1 MMPDGVA
8 RVLLAV
14 SDSIEL
20 SIVAKATVVLGLA
33 LLAVRSF
40 RHTRA
45 AVRHVVLAAAFGV
58 LVVLPAVV
66 RVLPPVPVPV
76 PLTAQSDPIPRRLF
90 VVDGAA
96 AGRLPPVFD
105 VTPAPRRIPPR
116 WMATF
121 LRSAWIGIA
130 ALFLVPVAV
139 VLWRLHQLRRGG
151 LPWRRGELLLGTL
164 AAQAGVRRSID
175 VLICEQIAAPVTCG
189 LARPAIVLPI
199 DAAGWSDADICR
211 AIVHE
216 LEHVRRGD
224 WSVQLAARVV
234 CAVYWFHPLAWIAW
248 RNLCLESERACDDA
262 VLRSAE
268 GTEYAAQLVT
278 LASRLSHGP
287 MRPMLSMASRSDLSA
302 RIGAVLDSRQS
313 RGRAGLVNASVT
325 IAVAGLVVCA
335 LSPLRAVTRAQPQ
348 VPQGE
353 LAFDVASIKPNV
365 SGDLRVSL
373 QAMPGGRFIATNAPL
388 RTLIREA
395 FAVQGSQLSGGPGWL
410 DSDRFDI
417 IAKSERNPTPLQMRM
432 MLRALLAERFR
443 LSVHTDTRELALY
456 ALVLARTDG
465 KLGPHLRPTGTDC
478 SQAPEWLGIGPPPR
492 RSPPSPGGPDE
503 SSGGIGPEAPCR
515 SAGPGSGGAMRF
527 RGITLDA
534 FAMFLAT
541 PVRRPV
547 IDRTGLSGDF
557 DIELDMT
564 AELGPPPPPPGMP
577 DAVDRASAP
586 SIFTTLQEQLGL
598 RLDARREPVD
608 VLVIDRVERL
618 VPN

>member
-8 RVLLAV
+8 RIILAV

-20 SIVAKATVVLGLA
+20 SIIAKATVVLGLA
-33 LLAVRSF
+33 LVAVRSF

-45 AVRHVVLAAAFGV
+45 SVRHVVLASAFGV

-66 RVLPPVPVPV
+66 RMLPPVAVPV
-76 PLTAQSDPIPRRLF
+76 AVTAQSDPIPRRLF
-90 VVDGAA
+90 VGDPAA
-96 AGRLPPVFD
+96 ATDFLPVLD
-105 VTPAPRRIPPR
+105 VTPAPERMPPD
-116 WMATF
+116 WMATV

-130 ALFLVPVAV
+130 AMFLVPVGV
-139 VLWRLHQLRRGG
+139 VLWRLHQLRHGG
-151 LPWRRGELLLGTL
+151 LPWLKGEPLLRAL

-175 VLICEQIAAPVTCG
+175 IVLHEQIAAPVTCG
-189 LARPAIVLPI
+189 LRHPAIVLPV
-199 DAAGWSDADICR
+199 DAAGWSDADIRR

-224 WSVQLAARVV
+224 WTVQLAARVV

-248 RNLCLESERACDDA
+248 RHLCLESERACDDA

-268 GTEYAAQLVT
+268 RTEYAEQLVT
-278 LASRLSHGP
+278 LASRLSRGA
-287 MRPMLSMASRSDLSA
+287 MRPMLSMAGSSDLST
-302 RIGAVLDSRQS
+302 RIGAVLDSRQP
-313 RGRAGLVNASVT
+313 RGRAGVVNASVT
-325 IAVAGLVVCA
+325 IAIAALVVCA
-335 LSPLRAVTRAQPQ
+335 LSPLRAVIRAQLP
-348 VPQGE
+348 VPDGPA
-353 LAFDVASIKPNV
+353 AFDVASVKPNV
-365 SGDLRVSL
+365 SGDLRVTL

-395 FAVQGSQLSGGPGWL
+395 YALQGSQLSGGPGWL
-410 DSDRFDI
+410 DSDRFDVV
-417 IAKSERNPTPLQMRM
+417 AKSERNPTPLQMRV

-443 LSVHTDTRELALY
+443 LNVHTDTRELPLY

-478 SQAPEWLGIGPPPR
+478 SQAPEWLGTGPPPL
-492 RSPPSPGGPDE
+492 GGPD
-503 SSGGIGPEAPCR
+503 APCR
-515 SAGPGSGGAMRF
+515 SAGPGSGAAMRF

-564 AELGPPPPPPGMP
+564 AELGPPPPPPGLP
-577 DAVDRASAP
+577 DAVDRSSAP

>member
-8 RVLLAV
+8 RGLLAV

-45 AVRHVVLAAAFGV
+45 SVRHIVLASAFGV

-66 RVLPPVPVPV
+66 RVLPPVAVPVPV
-76 PLTAQSDPIPRRLF
+76 TAESDPIPRRLF
-90 VVDGAA
+90 VVDGVATS
-96 AGRLPPVFD
+96 RLPPVFD
-105 VTPAPRRIPPR
+105 VTASPGRIPPA
-116 WMATF
+116 WMATL
-121 LRSAWIGIA
+121 LRSVWIGIA
-130 ALFLVPVAV
+130 ALFVLPVAV
-139 VLWRLHQLRRGG
+139 VLWRLHNLRRGSV
-151 LPWRRGELLLGTL
+151 PWPRGEPLLRTL

-175 VLICEQIAAPVTCG
+175 VLLHERIAAPLTCG

-199 DAAGWSDADICR
+199 DAAGWSDADIRR

-224 WSVQLAARVV
+224 WPVQLAARVV

-278 LASRLSHGP
+278 LASRLSHGAT
-287 MRPMLSMASRSDLSA
+287 RPMLSMASRSDLST
-302 RIGAVLDSRQS
+302 RIDAVLDSRQS

-325 IAVAGLVVCA
+325 IAIAGLVVCA

-348 VPQGE
+348 IPQGE
-353 LAFDVASIKPNV
+353 LAFDVASVKPNV
-365 SGDLRVSL
+365 SGDLRVTL

-395 FAVQGSQLSGGPGWL
+395 YALQGSQLSGGPGWL

-417 IAKSERNPTPLQMRM
+417 VAKSERNPTPLQMRM
-432 MLRALLAERFR
+432 MLRPLLAERFR
-443 LSVHTDTRELALY
+443 LSVHTETRELPLY

-465 KLGPHLRPTGTDC
+465 KLGPHLRPTGADC
-478 SQAPEWLGIGPPPR
+478 SQAPEWLGTGPPPL
-492 RSPPSPGGPDE
+492 RSQD
-503 SSGGIGPEAPCR
+503 APCR

-557 DIELDMT
+557 DVELDMT

-577 DAVDRASAP
+577 DAVDRSSAA
-586 SIFTTLQEQLGL
+586 SIFTIVQEQLGL

>member
-8 RVLLAV
+8 RGLLAV

-20 SIVAKATVVLGLA
+20 SIIAKATVVLGLA

-40 RHTRA
+40 RRTRA
-45 AVRHVVLAAAFGV
+45 SVRHVVLASAFGV

-66 RVLPPVPVPV
+66 RVLPPVAVPVPV
-76 PLTAQSDPIPRRLF
+76 TAESDPIPRRLF
-90 VVDGAA
+90 VVDDAA
-96 AGRLPPVFD
+96 APHLLRVLD
-105 VTPAPRRIPPR
+105 VTPAPGRIPPA
-116 WMATF
+116 WMAMS
-121 LRSAWIGIA
+121 LRSAWIAIA
-130 ALFLVPVAV
+130 ALFLVPVAI

-151 LPWRRGELLLGTL
+151 VPWSRGEPLLRTL

-175 VLICEQIAAPVTCG
+175 VLLHERIAAPLTCG
-189 LARPAIVLPI
+189 FARPAIVLPI
-199 DAAGWSDADICR
+199 DAADWSDADIRR

-224 WSVQLAARVV
+224 WPLQLAARVV
-234 CAVYWFHPLAWIAW
+234 CALYWFHPLAWIAW
-248 RNLCLESERACDDA
+248 RHLCLESERACDDA

-278 LASRLSHGP
+278 LASRLSHGA
-287 MRPMLSMASRSDLSA
+287 MRPMLSMASRSDLST
-302 RIGAVLDSRQS
+302 RIRAVLDSRQS

-335 LSPLRAVTRAQPQ
+335 LSPLRAVMRAEPRL
-348 VPQGE
+348 PQGE
-353 LAFDVASIKPNV
+353 LAFDVASVKPNL
-365 SGDLRVSL
+365 SGDLRVTL

-395 FAVQGSQLSGGPGWL
+395 YALQGAQLSGGPGWL

-417 IAKSERNPTPLQMRM
+417 VAKSERNPTPLQMRM
-432 MLRALLAERFR
+432 MLRPLLAERFR
-443 LSVHTDTRELALY
+443 LGVHTETRELPLY
-456 ALVLARTDG
+456 VLVLARTDG
-465 KLGPHLRPTGTDC
+465 KLGPHLRPNGADC
-478 SQAPEWLGIGPPPR
+478 SQAPEWVGTGPPPR
-492 RSPPSPGGPDE
+492 A
-503 SSGGIGPEAPCR
+503 PEGPCR

-547 IDRTGLSGDF
+547 IDRTGLNGDF

-586 SIFTTLQEQLGL
+586 SIFTVVQEQLGL

-618 VPN
+618 IPN

>member
-1 MMPDGVA
+1 MMPDGAV
-8 RVLLAV
+8 RVLVAV

-20 SIVAKATVVLGLA
+20 SIIAKATVVLGLA
-33 LLAVRSF
+33 LLAVRGF

-45 AVRHVVLAAAFGV
+45 SVRHVVLASTFGV

-66 RVLPPVPVPV
+66 RVVPPVAVPVPV
-76 PLTAQSDPIPRRLF
+76 TSESAPIPRRLF

-96 AGRLPPVFD
+96 TNRLPPVFD
-105 VTPAPRRIPPR
+105 IAPAPGRTPPV
-116 WMATF
+116 WMATL
-121 LRSAWIGIA
+121 LRSVWIGIA
-130 ALFLVPVAV
+130 ALFVLPVAV
-139 VLWRLHQLRRGG
+139 VLWRLHQLRRGSV
-151 LPWRRGELLLGTL
+151 PWPRGESLLRTL

-175 VLICEQIAAPVTCG
+175 ILLHERIAAPLTCG
-189 LARPAIVLPI
+189 LARPAMVFPI
-199 DAAGWSDADICR
+199 DAAGWSNADIRR

-224 WSVQLAARVV
+224 WPVQLAARVV
-234 CAVYWFHPLAWIAW
+234 CAGYWFHPLAWIAW

-287 MRPMLSMASRSDLSA
+287 MRPTLSMASRSDLST

-348 VPQGE
+348 VPQGQ
-353 LAFDVASIKPNV
+353 LAFDVASVKPNV
-365 SGDLRVSL
+365 AGDLRVTM

-395 FAVQGSQLSGGPGWL
+395 FALQGSQLSGGPGWL

-417 IAKSERNPTPLQMRM
+417 VAKSERNPTPLQMRM

-443 LSVHTDTRELALY
+443 LSVHTDTREMPLY

-465 KLGPHLRPTGTDC
+465 KLGPHLRPTGADC
-478 SQAPEWLGIGPPPR
+478 SQAPEWLGTGPPPR
-492 RSPPSPGGPDE
+492 PSPSGPAG
-503 SSGGIGPEAPCR
+503 SSGGTGPDAPCR
-515 SAGPGSGGAMRF
+515 SAGPGFGGAMRF

-547 IDRTGLSGDF
+547 IDRTGLDGDF

>member
-8 RVLLAV
+8 RLLVAV
-14 SDSIEL
+14 SDSTEL
-20 SIVAKATVVLGLA
+20 SIIAKATVVLGLA
-33 LLAVRSF
+33 LLAVRGF

-45 AVRHVVLAAAFGV
+45 SVRHVVLASAFGV

-66 RVLPPVPVPV
+66 RVVPPVAVPV
-76 PLTAQSDPIPRRLF
+76 LVTAESDPIPRRLF
-90 VVDGAA
+90 VVDAA
-96 AGRLPPVFD
+96 AASRLPPVFD
-105 VTPAPRRIPPR
+105 VATAPGRIPPA
-116 WMATF
+116 WMATS

-130 ALFLVPVAV
+130 ALFLAPVAV

-151 LPWRRGELLLGTL
+151 LPFPRGEPLLRTL

-175 VLICEQIAAPVTCG
+175 VLLHERIAAPLTCG
-189 LARPAIVLPI
+189 LARPVIVLPT
-199 DAAGWSDADICR
+199 DAGGWSDADIRR

-224 WSVQLAARVV
+224 WPVQLAARVV
-234 CAVYWFHPLAWIAW
+234 CAVYWFHPLAWVAW
-248 RNLCLESERACDDA
+248 RSLCLESERACDDA

-278 LASRLSHGP
+278 LASRLSHGA
-287 MRPMLSMASRSDLSA
+287 MRPMLSMASRSDLST
-302 RIGAVLDSRQS
+302 RIGAMLDSRQS

-325 IAVAGLVVCA
+325 IAIAGLVVCA
-335 LSPLRAVTRAQPQ
+335 LSPLRAVTRAQQ
-348 VPQGE
+348 DVRQGE
-353 LAFDVASIKPNV
+353 LAFDVASVKPNV
-365 SGDLRVSL
+365 SGDLRVTM
-373 QAMPGGRFIATNAPL
+373 QAMPGGRFMVTNAAL

-395 FAVQGSQLSGGPGWL
+395 YALQGSQLSGGPGWI

-417 IAKSERNPTPLQMRM
+417 VAKSERNPTPLQMRM
-432 MLRALLAERFR
+432 MLRALLAERFK
-443 LSVHTDTRELALY
+443 LSVHTETRELPLY

-478 SQAPEWLGIGPPPR
+478 SQAPEWLGTGPPPR
-492 RSPPSPGGPDE
+492 
-503 SSGGIGPEAPCR
+503 GPEAPCR

-527 RGITLDA
+527 RGISLDA

-564 AELGPPPPPPGMP
+564 AELGPPPPPPGLP
-577 DAVDRASAP
+577 DAVDRSSAV
-586 SIFTTLQEQLGL
+586 SIFTIVQEQLGL

-608 VLVIDRVERL
+608 VLVIDRVERP
-618 VPN
+618 VPNSY

>member
-8 RVLLAV
+8 RGLLAV

-20 SIVAKATVVLGLA
+20 SIIAKATVVLGLA

-45 AVRHVVLAAAFGV
+45 SVRHIVLASAFGV
-58 LVVLPAVV
+58 LVMLPAVV
-66 RVLPPVPVPV
+66 RVLPPVAVPVPV
-76 PLTAQSDPIPRRLF
+76 IAVSDPIPRRLF
-90 VVDGAA
+90 VVDGAVTS
-96 AGRLPPVFD
+96 RLPPVFD
-105 VTPAPRRIPPR
+105 VTASPGRIPPA
-116 WMATF
+116 WMATI
-121 LRSAWIGIA
+121 LRSVWIGIA
-130 ALFLVPVAV
+130 ALFVLPVAV
-139 VLWRLHQLRRGG
+139 VLWRLHELRRGSV
-151 LPWRRGELLLGTL
+151 PWPRGEPLLRTL
-164 AAQAGVRRSID
+164 AGQAGVRRSID
-175 VLICEQIAAPVTCG
+175 VLLHERIAAPFTCG

-199 DAAGWSDADICR
+199 DAAGWSDADIRR

-224 WSVQLAARVV
+224 WPVQLAARVV

-278 LASRLSHGP
+278 LASRLSQRS
-287 MRPMLSMASRSDLSA
+287 MRPMLSMASRSDLST
-302 RIGAVLDSRQS
+302 RIDAVLDSRQS

-348 VPQGE
+348 IPQGE
-353 LAFDVASIKPNV
+353 LAFDVASVKPNV
-365 SGDLRVSL
+365 SGELRVTL
-373 QAMPGGRFIATNAPL
+373 QAMPGGRFIASNAPL

-395 FAVQGSQLSGGPGWL
+395 YALQGSQLSGGPGWL

-417 IAKSERNPTPLQMRM
+417 VAKSERNPTPLQMRM
-432 MLRALLAERFR
+432 MLRPLLAERFR
-443 LSVHTDTRELALY
+443 LSVHTETRELPLY

-465 KLGPHLRPTGTDC
+465 KLGPHLRPTGADC
-478 SQAPEWLGIGPPPR
+478 SQAPEWLGTGPPPLR
-492 RSPPSPGGPDE
+492 PPPLPGSLRSFGGTGAD
-503 SSGGIGPEAPCR
+503 APCR

-547 IDRTGLSGDF
+547 IDRTG
-557 DIELDMT
+557 
-564 AELGPPPPPPGMP
+564 PPPPPPGMT
-577 DAVDRASAP
+577 DAVDRSSAA
-586 SIFTTLQEQLGL
+586 SIFTIVQEQLGL